1 MYGKQL
7 YDMQDKLRD
16 AASTVH
22 YELGEGF
29 SESVYHS
36 AFARE
41 LSERGIPFHSEGTIS
56 VFYKGAPVGRRRP
69 DLFIISDD
77 GLVVVELKAGSSS
90 GEAQL
95 QQYLDLTTAS
105 TDLGN
110 ISGGAVIRFNDKLE
124 FEYFDT
130 E

>member
-1 MYGKQL
+1 MYGKQS

-16 AASTVH
+16 AASEVH
-22 YELGEGF
+22 YELGDGF
-29 SESVYHS
+29 SESIYHRS
-36 AFARE
+36 LERE
-41 LSERGIPFHSEGTIS
+41 LSERGIAFHSEGTIS

-69 DLFIISDD
+69 DLFVVTDD

-95 QQYLDLTTAS
+95 QEYLDLTTAS

-110 ISGGAVIRFNDKLE
+110 IVGGAVIRFNDKLE
-124 FEYFDT
+124 FEYFDP